1 MRILA
6 IADQTSPYYYDYYTP
21 GKLREFDLI
30 LSCGDLP
37 KNYLE
42 FLVTMARCPLLY
54 VPGNHDETYQTAPP
68 EGCVNV
74 DGKLYVHEGLR
85 IVGLGGAYRYR
96 EGPWLYTE
104 RQMARRVRRLTPAI
118 RRAEGFDLLLTHA
131 PARHLNDMDTM
142 AHRGFECFRG
152 LLEQYE
158 PAFFLHGHIHQ
169 SYGAHIP
176 RVTDFGNTKVINAC
190 GHYAFDLT

>member
-6 IADQTSPYYYDYYTP
+6 VSDQVSPYYYDYYTP
-21 GKLREFDLI
+21 GRLKEFDLI

-54 VPGNHDETYQTAPP
+54 VPGNHDEAYQTAPP

-74 DGKLYVHEGLR
+74 DGKLYVHNGLR
-85 IVGLGGAYRYR
+85 ILGLGGAHRYR

-104 RQMARRVRRLTPAI
+104 RQMAWRVRRVTPQI
-118 RRAEGFDLLLTHA
+118 RRAGGFDLLLTHA

-142 AHRGFECFRG
+142 AHRGFECFQN
-152 LLEQYE
+152 LLERYE
-158 PAFFLHGHIHQ
+158 PGYFVHGHIHQ
-169 SYGAHIP
+169 SYGANIP
-176 RVTDFGNTKVINAC
+176 RVTDFGSTKIINAC
-190 GHYAFDLT
+190 GHYAFTI